1 MNEVRSLIAG
11 QRIVLVSQSLSV
23 REAVRRMADR
33 HIGAVPVI
41 DGERVTGIFTER
53 DVMARVVAAGRDPD
67 RTTVAEVMT
76 RDLVAAHPSDTCQD
90 CLRLMTRAKV
100 RHLLLLDEGRL
111 VGIVSLRDL
120 LSLDADEKRLAI
132 RLLNAYVHD
141 IPVTLSPES

>member
-100 RHLLLLDEGRL
+100 RHL
-111 VGIVSLRDL
+111 
-120 LSLDADEKRLAI
+120 
-132 RLLNAYVHD
+132 
-141 IPVTLSPES
+141 

>member
-11 QRIVLVSQSLSV
+11 QRIVLVSQDLSV

-67 RTTVAEVMT
+67 RTAVAEVMT